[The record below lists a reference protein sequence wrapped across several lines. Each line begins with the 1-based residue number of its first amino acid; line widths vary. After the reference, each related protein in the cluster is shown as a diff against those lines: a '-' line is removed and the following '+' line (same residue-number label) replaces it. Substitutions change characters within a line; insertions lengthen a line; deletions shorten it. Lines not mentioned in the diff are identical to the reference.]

1 MPETQE
7 PASVYFK
14 GTEVFKVGGCQVTVK
29 KDAEGKLHFEGE
41 CLNKAARDELAA
53 VFEEEAILRV
63 NPKVKLDEPPVE
75 EPAGPVKTIQG
86 KTDLPGYKYLE
97 YLNLSVLEEPKPDT
111 RLNPT
116 ES

>member
-63 NPKVKLDEPPVE
+63 NPKVKLDEPPAGPAAE
-75 EPAGPVKTIQG
+75 ELPVKTIQG

-97 YLNLSVLEEPKPDT
+97 HLDLSVLEE
-111 RLNPT
+111 
-116 ES
+116 